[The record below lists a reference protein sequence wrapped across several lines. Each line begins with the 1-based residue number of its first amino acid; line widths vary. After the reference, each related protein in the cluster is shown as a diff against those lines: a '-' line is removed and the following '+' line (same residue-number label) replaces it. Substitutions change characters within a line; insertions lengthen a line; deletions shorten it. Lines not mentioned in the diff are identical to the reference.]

1 LGMVREYMDLEYG
14 VLVMKIGYD
23 INRVIDDFI
32 MVCSFV
38 GNDFLPRVFC
48 FDIK

>member
-1 LGMVREYMDLEYG
+1 MVREYMSLEYSAIP
-14 VLVMKIGYD
+14 MRIPFD

-32 MVCSFV
+32 MVCFFI

-48 FDIK
+48 FDIM